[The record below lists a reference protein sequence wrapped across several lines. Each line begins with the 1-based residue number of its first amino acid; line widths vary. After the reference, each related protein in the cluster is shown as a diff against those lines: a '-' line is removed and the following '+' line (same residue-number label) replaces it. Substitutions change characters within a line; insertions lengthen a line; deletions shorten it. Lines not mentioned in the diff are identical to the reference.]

1 MMITEYTWRRLR
13 EGEKVWVY
21 SSWMK
26 FPMPGVVRHEKTRL
40 GRPKRKCVFIN
51 FFGDCQT
58 YWRPRDVKRLLRDV
72 FLSKPPVRGDG
83 GPDDD
88 LHG

>member
-1 MMITEYTWRRLR
+1 MITEYTWRRLR

-26 FPMPGVVRHEKTRL
+26 FPMLGVVKHEKTRL

-51 FFGDCQT
+51 FFSDCQT
-58 YWRPRDVKRLLRDV
+58 YWRPRDVKRLLRDI
-72 FLSKPPVRGDG
+72 FLSNPPVKGDG
-83 GPDDD
+83 SQDDD

>member
-1 MMITEYTWRRLR
+1 MITEYTWRRLR

-26 FPMPGVVRHEKTRL
+26 FPMPGVIKHEKTRL

-51 FFGDCQT
+51 FFSDCQT
-58 YWRPRDVKRLLRDV
+58 YWRPRDVKRLLRDI
-72 FLSKPPVRGDG
+72 FLSKPPVKGDG
-83 GPDDD
+83 NPDDG